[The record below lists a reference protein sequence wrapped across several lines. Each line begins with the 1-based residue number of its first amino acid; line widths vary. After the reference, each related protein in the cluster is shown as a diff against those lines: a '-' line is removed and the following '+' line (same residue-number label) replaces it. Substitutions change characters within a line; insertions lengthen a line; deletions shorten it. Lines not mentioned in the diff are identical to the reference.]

1 LTVLGRTGHGEG
13 NEPMFGIFGPARISL
28 KELAALSR
36 RLSVQLTAGVDLRRI
51 WLHEVEAARGATRR
65 RYADI
70 RETIAGGDS
79 LTQALATTEG
89 FFPPLFC
96 ELVDVGEQSGHL
108 AEVLRSLA
116 ENYEHQI
123 TLRRKFRSEMSYP
136 MLQLTLALVIVGVL
150 IWAMGFIGQMTGT
163 TVDILQF
170 GLVGTRG
177 LTIYLS
183 FLAAVG
189 VGGFILWQKIRG
201 GVLWTRPLQKL
212 IMRVPA
218 LSGALNTLA
227 LSRLTW
233 SLSITLSAGMEL
245 RQALALSLRSTHTAH
260 FVEQID
266 PIWRS
271 IRGGSELY
279 EAMTETGV
287 FPARIVDAIAVG
299 ERSGQLAE
307 TMELL
312 SEQYQDE
319 ARAALTVLTRLAG
332 FGVWVM
338 VAGLIIFL
346 IFRIFSFYTG
356 MLESFT

>member
-1 LTVLGRTGHGEG
+1 
-13 NEPMFGIFGPARISL
+13 
-28 KELAALSR
+28 
-36 RLSVQLTAGVDLRRI
+36 
-51 WLHEVEAARGATRR
+51 
-65 RYADI
+65 
-70 RETIAGGDS
+70 
-79 LTQALATTEG
+79 
-89 FFPPLFC
+89 
-96 ELVDVGEQSGHL
+96 
-108 AEVLRSLA
+108 
-116 ENYEHQI
+116 
-123 TLRRKFRSEMSYP
+123 
-136 MLQLTLALVIVGVL
+136 
-150 IWAMGFIGQMTGT
+150 
-163 TVDILQF
+163 
-170 GLVGTRG
+170 
-177 LTIYLS
+177 
-183 FLAAVG
+183 

-271 IRGGSELY
+271 IRGGSELH

-287 FPARIVDAIAVG
+287 FPRRIVDAIAVG
-299 ERSGQLAE
+299 ERSGRLSE

-319 ARAALTVLTRLAG
+319 ARAALTVLTRVAG
-332 FGVWVM
+332 MGVWIM

-346 IFRIFSFYTG
+346 IFRIFSFYLG
-356 MLESFT
+356 ALNGAINDR

>member
-1 LTVLGRTGHGEG
+1 
-13 NEPMFGIFGPARISL
+13 MFGFFGPARISL
-28 KELAALSR
+28 TELAALSR
-36 RLSVQLTAGVDLRRI
+36 RLSVQLAAGVDLRRI
-51 WLHEVEAARGATRR
+51 WLHEVEQARGVTRS

-70 RETIAGGDS
+70 RETISRGDN
-79 LTQALATTEG
+79 LTDGLAATEG

-123 TLRRKFRSEMSYP
+123 KLRRRFRSEMSYP
-136 MLQLTLALVIVGVL
+136 MFQLTAALLVVGVL

-163 TVDILQF
+163 NPDVLQL

-177 LTIYLS
+177 LMIYLS
-183 FLAAVG
+183 TLAAIG
-189 VGGFILWQKIRG
+189 VGGYVLWQKIRR
-201 GVLWTRPLQKL
+201 GVLWTRPLQVL

-218 LSGALNTLA
+218 LAGALDTLA
-227 LSRLTW
+227 LARLTW
-233 SLSITLSAGMEL
+233 SLSVTLGAGMEL
-245 RQALALSLRSTHTAH
+245 RQALALSLRSTQSWRY
-260 FVEQID
+260 VEQIE

-271 IRGGSELY
+271 IRGGRELH

-287 FPARIVDAIAVG
+287 FPRRIVDAIAVG
-299 ERSGQLAE
+299 ERSGRLAE

-332 FGVWVM
+332 VGVWMM

-346 IFRIFSFYTG
+346 IFRIFSSYLG
-356 MLESFT
+356 AINNAINGR